1 MFPVGSNVTPD
12 GESASERIDRYLR
25 NEISYTELIDY
36 GIPDFYF
43 DKTGDSITIVPSLLR
58 TTMVIVHQILRFAIP
73 SRFLQNANFKDH
85 NGKQKNILTIFK
97 ELKYDFTNMIA
108 TFSNFMVQQLFVIMN
123 DSINKKKQTSLLNH
137 AQQISKT
144 INDMDKLL
152 LHPELRDIPFI

>member
-1 MFPVGSNVTPD
+1 MAMQNPLFQFLGENRYFIDPPLLATTPD
-12 GESASERIDRYLR
+12 GKSSTDRIDRYLR
-25 NEISYTELIDY
+25 NQISY

-85 NGKQKNILTIFK
+85 NGQQKNILTIFK

-108 TFSNFMVQQLFVIMN
+108 TFSNFMVQQLFDV
-123 DSINKKKQTSLLNH
+123 
-137 AQQISKT
+137 
-144 INDMDKLL
+144 
-152 LHPELRDIPFI
+152 